1 MPFLVAVAAAFFVTL
16 AAHAAPAF
24 SAKALCDGF
33 EGAEPERL
41 YGNCSA
47 KEKSAPFVATRLELA
62 ARAKG
67 QCRELLATSFSTGR
81 VTTTKA
87 AAEACLDA
95 RAAWAAD
102 RTRSRGAADRMRAA
116 CDAALVGLRKEGQSC
131 DSAFECA
138 VGLACIGKRGGP
150 PGTCRKPLPLGAACD
165 DDALNASQLH
175 ALILDLRSICGKGA
189 HCGPQGSTLACRA
202 DLGEGKACQ
211 GKDRREC
218 GVGLRCS
225 GGRCSAETRGGGGEA
240 CVQAEDCDDGHYC
253 SSQNRCEQKRA
264 AGASC
269 SVEHECKGQCRSG
282 SCQAA
287 CGSG

>member
-1 MPFLVAVAAAFFVTL
+1 MTFLVAVAAAFFTTL

-24 SAKALCDGF
+24 SAKVFCDGF
-33 EGAEPERL
+33 EGAEVERL
-41 YGNCSA
+41 YGKCGA
-47 KEKSAPFVATRLELA
+47 KESSDPFVAAQLERA

-67 QCRELLATSFSTGR
+67 QCRELLATSFSTRR

-87 AAEACLDA
+87 TAERCLEA

-102 RTRSRGAADRMRAA
+102 RTRSRATADRVRAA

-138 VGLACIGKRGGP
+138 LGLTCIGKRGGP

-165 DDALNASQLH
+165 DDTLNASQLH
-175 ALILDLRSICGKGA
+175 ALILDLRNVCGKGA
-189 HCGPQGSTLACRA
+189 HCGPQGPTLACRA

-218 GVGLRCS
+218 GIGLRCS
-225 GGRCSAETRGGGGEA
+225 DGTCTAETRGGAGAA
-240 CVQAEDCDDGHYC
+240 CKQAEDCEGGLYC
-253 SSQNRCEQKRA
+253 TSQNRCEPKRA
-264 AGASC
+264 SGASC
-269 SVEHECKGQCRSG
+269 SLEHECKGLCRSG
-282 SCQAA
+282 KCQAA